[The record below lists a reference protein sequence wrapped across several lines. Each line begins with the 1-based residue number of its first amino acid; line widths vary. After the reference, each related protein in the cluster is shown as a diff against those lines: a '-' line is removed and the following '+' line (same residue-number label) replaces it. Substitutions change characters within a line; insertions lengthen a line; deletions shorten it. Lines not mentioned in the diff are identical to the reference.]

1 MKQTLL
7 TCIEIAQNKGILFNE
22 SDLNKAK
29 EYVENMLDEKELNL
43 KIDELDTRLK
53 LSNGLLN
60 CLNEDIEEYRA
71 TLKVIEM
78 DLRVKEKLMK
88 QRELLRCIIILLD
101 Y

>member
-1 MKQTLL
+1 MFDILL

-53 LSNGLLN
+53 LSNNLLN
-60 CLNEDIEEYRA
+60 SLNEDTELYRA

-88 QRELLRCIIILLD
+88 QRELLK
-101 Y
+101 

>member
-1 MKQTLL
+1 MMKQTLL

-53 LSNGLLN
+53 LSNNLLN
-60 CLNEDIEEYRA
+60 SLNEDTEFYRA

-88 QRELLRCIIILLD
+88 QRELLK
-101 Y
+101 

>member
-1 MKQTLL
+1 MMKQTLL

-53 LSNGLLN
+53 LSNVLLN

-88 QRELLRCIIILLD
+88 QRELLR
-101 Y
+101 